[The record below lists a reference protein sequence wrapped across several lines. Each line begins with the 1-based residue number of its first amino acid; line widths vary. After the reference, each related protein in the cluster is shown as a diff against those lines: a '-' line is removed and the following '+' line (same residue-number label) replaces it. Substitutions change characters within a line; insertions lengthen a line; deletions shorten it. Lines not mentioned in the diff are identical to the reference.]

1 MKLRNSFYCFLF
13 MLVSASASAAEHVIT
28 AQATKF
34 APIAIFIEP
43 GDTVVWRSMVGHNAA
58 AIEGMVPEGGKL
70 FNIPLGTDG
79 SVTLDVEGVYIY
91 KCTPHFALGM
101 VGAIIVGQ
109 ASNMA
114 EITANAKGMAK
125 RAVLKA
131 KKAIEK
137 KEGS

>member
-13 MLVSASASAAEHVIT
+13 MLVSASASAAEHVIS

-34 APIAIFIEP
+34 APVVIFIEP
-43 GDTVVWRSMVGHNAA
+43 GDTVVWKNMVGHNAV
-58 AIEGMVPEGGKL
+58 AIEGLVPEGGKL

-91 KCTPHFALGM
+91 ECTPHISLGM
-101 VGAIIVGQ
+101 LGAIIVGQ
-109 ASNMA
+109 AGNMA

-125 RAVLKA
+125 RAAFKA
-131 KKAIEK
+131 KKAIDK
-137 KEGS
+137 KGGS